1 MKKLHQEVLNK
12 EAFDEIM
19 KDLNNLIDQ
28 CLKSIRYY
36 RDIIENDTSD
46 KKVDQ
51 AKKRLKYES
60 KRRDVLKERLDNFR
74 LDNAEFFI

>member
-1 MKKLHQEVLNK
+1 MKKVHQEVLNK

-28 CLKSIRYY
+28 CFKAIRYY

-46 KKVDQ
+46 KKIDQ